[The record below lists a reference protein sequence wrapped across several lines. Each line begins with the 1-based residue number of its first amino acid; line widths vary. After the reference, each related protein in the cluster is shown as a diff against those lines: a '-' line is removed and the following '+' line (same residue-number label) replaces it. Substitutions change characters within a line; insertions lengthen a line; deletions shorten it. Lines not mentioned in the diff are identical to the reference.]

1 MKELGIDIETY
12 SSRDLAKCGVY
23 KYVEAPDFTILLF
36 AYSVDNG
43 PVSCVDFA
51 QGEEL
56 PDEIYNALIDPDVI
70 KTAWNAAFERV
81 CLSKYFGLSKP
92 FDPAQWKCTMVRA
105 ARMGLPL
112 SLGQCGE
119 VLKLADGKMAE
130 GKTLIRFFSMPGRNG
145 VRHLPSAAPDRWETF
160 KKYCAR
166 DVDVEQAL
174 LAKLRRLEPAPFDE
188 ELYIADQEINDR
200 GVLIDR
206 ELVDNAMRFDME
218 YKSELLEEMRSI
230 TGLENPNSVTQLKSW
245 LNENTGLGL
254 LPSLSK
260 ANLNDIEDAL
270 TYWPKARRVMAL
282 RREMAKTSNKK
293 YEAMQTCVCDDGRIH
308 GLLQFC
314 GAARTGRWCL
324 TGDHEVLTLNGWTR
338 LSDWQGCKIACW
350 SPATESVSFQDAKA
364 LAFPYDGEMI
374 HINSQRCEQI
384 STPDHKM
391 PYWTKQGWGSTEI
404 KNLCKRFKMPFTGFV
419 QSTPGIDSDA
429 LRVIIMT
436 QADGH
441 YTDTGSVRYHFSKMR
456 KCERCKRLLRRAGI
470 VFSEQSNTNGTTTF
484 TVKKRDLPLYLRMF
498 RNKVFGYW
506 MLSENADTIFDELE
520 YWDAYRCGPN
530 SIQYTSVIKQNV
542 DVIQALA
549 HLSGRACTV
558 VVKERQSENKKWSA
572 AYVANIWLS
581 PGRHTEIREE
591 FIRSDFYRGTVYCAE
606 TKTGF
611 FLVRRMGKVWITGNS
626 GRLVQCQNLPQ
637 NHLADLDYARTL
649 VKVGD
654 LEEFEMNYANVTQVL
669 SELIRTA
676 FIASPGHIL
685 HVCDFSAIE
694 ARVIAWIAGENWV
707 LDVFRKGGD
716 IYCATASRMFGV
728 PVEKHGPNAHLRAKG
743 KISVLALG
751 YGGGVSALEAMGGSK
766 LGLTE
771 REEKETVRQWR
782 EANPHIVRFWAIV
795 EKAAFTAIK
804 TGNTVTIH
812 RGITVGFRWG
822 MLLITL
828 PSGRTICYPRARV
841 SMEYDDGWRG
851 DHEIIEYE
859 GLNQVT
865 KKWETLRTYG
875 GKLTENI
882 VQAT

>member
-1 MKELGIDIETY
+1 MRELGIDIETY
-12 SSRDLAKCGVY
+12 SSRDLSKCGVY
-23 KYVEAPDFTILLF
+23 KYVEAPDFAVLLF

-56 PDEIYNALIDPDVI
+56 SDEILNALSDPDVI
-70 KTAWNAAFERV
+70 KTAWNAAFERI
-81 CLSKYFGLSKP
+81 CLSKHFGLSRP

-119 VLKLADGKMAE
+119 VLKLADGKMTE

-145 VRHLPSAAPDRWETF
+145 VRHLPSAAPDRWDTF
-160 KKYCAR
+160 KKYCIR
-166 DVDVEQAL
+166 DVEVEQAL
-174 LAKLRRLEPAPFDE
+174 LAKVRRLEPAKFDE
-188 ELYIADQEINDR
+188 QLYIADQEINDR

-206 ELVDNAMRFDME
+206 ELVDAAARFDIE
-218 YKSELLEEMRSI
+218 YKAELLKEAQQI
-230 TGLENPNSVTQLKSW
+230 TGMENPNSAAQIKEYLKRT
-245 LNENTGLGL
+245 TGLAFA
-254 LPSLSK
+254 SINK
-260 ANLNDIEDAL
+260 KNIDEIEDAL

-314 GAARTGRWCL
+314 GAARTGRW
-324 TGDHEVLTLNGWTR
+324 
-338 LSDWQGCKIACW
+338 A
-350 SPATESVSFQDAKA
+350 
-364 LAFPYDGEMI
+364 
-374 HINSQRCEQI
+374 
-384 STPDHKM
+384 
-391 PYWTKQGWGSTEI
+391 
-404 KNLCKRFKMPFTGFV
+404 
-419 QSTPGIDSDA
+419 
-429 LRVIIMT
+429 
-436 QADGH
+436 
-441 YTDTGSVRYHFSKMR
+441 
-456 KCERCKRLLRRAGI
+456 
-470 VFSEQSNTNGTTTF
+470 
-484 TVKKRDLPLYLRMF
+484 
-498 RNKVFGYW
+498 
-506 MLSENADTIFDELE
+506 
-520 YWDAYRCGPN
+520 
-530 SIQYTSVIKQNV
+530 
-542 DVIQALA
+542 
-549 HLSGRACTV
+549 
-558 VVKERQSENKKWSA
+558 
-572 AYVANIWLS
+572 
-581 PGRHTEIREE
+581 
-591 FIRSDFYRGTVYCAE
+591 
-606 TKTGF
+606 
-611 FLVRRMGKVWITGNS
+611 
-626 GRLVQCQNLPQ
+626 GRLVQVQNLPQ

-649 VKVGD
+649 VKAGD
-654 LEEFEMNYANVTQVL
+654 LEEFEINYANVTQVL

-676 FIASPGHIL
+676 FVAAPGHIF

-728 PVEKHGPNAHLRAKG
+728 PVGKHGVNSHLRQKG

-766 LGLTE
+766 MGLTE
-771 REEKETVRQWR
+771 YEEKQTIRQWR
-782 EANPHIVRFWAIV
+782 EANPKIVRLWAV
-795 EKAAFTAIK
+795 TEKAAITAIK

-812 RGITVGFRWG
+812 RGITVGYRWG

-859 GLNQVT
+859 GMNQTT
-865 KKWETLRTYG
+865 KKWEVTQTYG

-882 VQAT
+882 VQATARDILGVVMLRARRENLPIVFHVHDEIIAETPIDRPLTDVEALFSEPIDWCRDLPLKGAGYITPYYLKD